1 MTEALHIHDL
11 ERTIDETVPSV
22 HTVTFP
28 VIEKEKYGEKFITD
42 LGVTLL
48 VVKTDGNTCLEVT
61 ANSSGSVVVLVE
73 EEYHS
78 LPEEDKDHLAYLVG
92 QYILIG
98 ERDSK

>member
-1 MTEALHIHDL
+1 MSEALHIYDL

-22 HTVTFP
+22 HTVSFP
-28 VIEKEKYGEKFITD
+28 VIEKEKYGEKLITGM
-42 LGVTLL
+42 GVTLL
-48 VVKTDGNTCLEVT
+48 VVMVEGETCLEVT

-73 EEYHS
+73 DEYHS